1 MDSSRS
7 LHCSGWLRRAG
18 QWLALGFAPGFA
30 RGIARAAALALVL
43 AMALPAWAV
52 ARAVKSRVAP
62 VYPEI
67 AKRMRIEGDVRLAAT
82 VDAKGNVTDVKE
94 VSGNHILSLAA
105 EEAVHKWKFEP
116 GSGTDT
122 VEISINFTIDQ

>member
-1 MDSSRS
+1 MNSSRTLYRS
-7 LHCSGWLRRAG
+7 CFLRRAG
-18 QWLALGFAPGFA
+18 SW
-30 RGIARAAALALVL
+30 IARAAALVLVL
-43 AMALPAWAV
+43 AMALPAWAE
-52 ARAVKSRVAP
+52 ARAVKSKVPP

-67 AKRMRIEGDVRLAAT
+67 AKRMRIEGDVRVAAT

-105 EEAVHKWKFEP
+105 QDAVRKWKFEP

-122 VEISINFTIDQ
+122 VEIGINFTLEQ

>member
-1 MDSSRS
+1 MNPSRFSHRSRS
-7 LHCSGWLRRAG
+7 LRHAG
-18 QWLALGFAPGFA
+18 SWLAKS
-30 RGIARAAALALVL
+30 AALGLVL

-52 ARAVKSRVAP
+52 ARAVRSKVPP

-67 AKRMRIEGDVRLAAT
+67 AKRMRIEGEVRVAAV
-82 VDAKGNVTDVKE
+82 VDAKGDVTDVKE

-105 EEAVHKWKFEP
+105 QDAVRKWKFEP

-122 VEISINFTIDQ
+122 IEIGINFALGQ